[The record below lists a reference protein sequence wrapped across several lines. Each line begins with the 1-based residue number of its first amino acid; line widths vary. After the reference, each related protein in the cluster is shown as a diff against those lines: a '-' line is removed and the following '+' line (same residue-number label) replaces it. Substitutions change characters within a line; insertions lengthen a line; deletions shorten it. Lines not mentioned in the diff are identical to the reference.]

1 MKMITKFQNFLSDDD
16 NGIFNQIENS
26 TDIEYLNELEKYID
40 DDIDNINKDSI
51 KIKQIKAKMRGI
63 SVDEM
68 DNLKLKELIKLKTSI
83 QNRISELSKN
93 S

>member
-1 MKMITKFQNFLSDDD
+1 MITKFQNFLSDDD

>member
-1 MKMITKFQNFLSDDD
+1 MITKFQNFLSDDD
-16 NGIFNQIENS
+16 YNGIFNQIENS